1 MFIRRDALMCV
12 NIMETLQV
20 MDNKLS
26 VESVKSQQG
35 AGGMSNQRQ
44 FGWSAMQRADDPDV
58 NRANKQLKQDIA
70 NGANGVAIVFA
81 GAHNAYGF
89 GLPPEPDTIEKL
101 FDGVALDGLHLRLEN
116 HSHGRPITD
125 TFITYLQKS
134 RIDLNRTQIT
144 FGTDPTAS
152 LATTGRL
159 KMSIAALK
167 ASLPQSMS
175 AFFSSGLPGVV
186 LEADG
191 RPYHNA
197 GATEAQEIGAMLS
210 VAVSHLKM
218 IEDGRHHILYALPH
232 IGFATSLDQ
241 DPVLGKAKLRAL
253 RLLWHRIQKGL
264 GVENP
269 FPAIIHVE
277 TSMRMMSAH
286 DPLLNVSRCN
296 LASYAAISSGVVSL
310 NVLPFSMP
318 LGLAD
323 SFARRQALLSQ
334 LILAEENAATSVF
347 DASENSENS
356 ASADM
361 LVDAA
366 WEEYQR
372 FERAG
377 GILETL
383 IDGSLELRFEEA
395 RDLRT
400 TAFLKGE
407 RTILGVTKARLQ
419 NELPVCGIYDQ
430 KPSQFVADGIVHCK
444 PLTFKRLE
452 TCYEEAAAI
461 APAGAALVV

>member
-1 MFIRRDALMCV
+1 
-12 NIMETLQV
+12 
-20 MDNKLS
+20 MDTQLS
-26 VESVKSQQG
+26 VESAKIERQV
-35 AGGMSNQRQ
+35 AGSHKR
-44 FGWSAMQRADDPDV
+44 FIGWSAMQRADDPDI
-58 NRANKQLKQDIA
+58 NRANRQLKQDIA
-70 NGANGVAIVFA
+70 NGATGVALVFK

-89 GLPPEPDTIEKL
+89 GLPAEPDTIERL
-101 FDGVALDGLHLRLEN
+101 FEGVNLNGLHLRLEN
-116 HSHGRPITD
+116 HPHGRTITD
-125 TFITYLQKS
+125 TFINYLQKS
-134 RIDLNRTQIT
+134 KIDLNQTQIT

-175 AFFSSGLPGVV
+175 AFFSSGLPGIV

-210 VAVSHLKM
+210 VAVGHLKM
-218 IEDGRHHILYALPH
+218 IEEGRHHILYALPH

-241 DPVLGKAKLRAL
+241 DPILGKAKLRAL
-253 RLLWHRIQKGL
+253 RILWHRIQKDR

-269 FPAIIHVE
+269 FPAVIHVE

-286 DPLLNVSRCN
+286 DPYLNISRAN
-296 LASYAAISSGVVSL
+296 LAAYAAISSGVVSVS
-310 NVLPFSMP
+310 VLPFSMP

-323 SFARRQALLSQ
+323 SLSRREALLSQ
-334 LILAEENAATSVF
+334 LILAEENAAPFVF
-347 DASENSENS
+347 DPNETNSH
-356 ASADM
+356 ADM

-366 WEEYQR
+366 FEEYKR

-377 GILETL
+377 GVFETL

-400 TAFLKGE
+400 TAYLKGE
-407 RTILGVTKARLQ
+407 RNILGVTNARL
-419 NELPVCGIYDQ
+419 EEKIPLSGIYNEQ
-430 KPSQFVADGIVHCK
+430 PSDFIADGIVHCK

-452 TCYEEAAAI
+452 TCYEEAAAN
-461 APAGAALVV
+461 APAGAALVI